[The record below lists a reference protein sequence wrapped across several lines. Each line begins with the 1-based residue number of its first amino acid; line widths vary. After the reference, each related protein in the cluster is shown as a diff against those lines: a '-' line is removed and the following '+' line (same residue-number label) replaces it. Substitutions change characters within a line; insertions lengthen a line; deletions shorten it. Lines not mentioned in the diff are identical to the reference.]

1 MNMWAR
7 DKNCGTK
14 FFQIFTCSLVIVIL
28 TNVRSRL
35 HAVCILENI
44 HPIVIHYFFLHSPTL
59 NSWSELTE
67 QSWPGYLLATL
78 EVPHKLCQQIQ
89 LMNAL

>member
-1 MNMWAR
+1 MSDLGYMQSAFL
-7 DKNCGTK
+7 KT
-14 FFQIFTCSLVIVIL
+14 FIQSLSII
-28 TNVRSRL
+28 
-35 HAVCILENI
+35 
-44 HPIVIHYFFLHSPTL
+44 FLHSPTL